1 MQLLEGEK
9 MTQEAMKLALEA
21 LENSV
26 DLVSNEAREAEK
38 MYANVPTRLAR
49 VQGLVAY
56 EVAHE
61 KAITALREALAE
73 QPAHQ
78 EPDWKAE
85 YLKSVESGCITL
97 DELREANAELDA
109 TNRQVEI
116 LTDALAESRREIDAL
131 VALARADERE
141 KWRERAAI
149 LIRGEREACAK
160 VADEW
165 SKRQDD
171 VGGYISRNIRAR
183 SNT

>member
-1 MQLLEGEK
+1 MSK
-9 MTQEAMKLALEA
+9 EAMKLALKKA
-21 LENSV
+21 FQLGQDYWYQADHDSYRENKKSDETLVKFRQLV
-26 DLVSNEAREAEK
+26 DE
-38 MYANVPTRLAR
+38 TC
-49 VQGLVAY
+49 
-56 EVAHE
+56 
-61 KAITALREALAE
+61 EALAE
-73 QPAHQ
+73 QPAQQ

-116 LTDALAESRREIDAL
+116 LNDALAESRREIDAL

-141 KWRERAAI
+141 KWMERTAI